1 MIYSVKAVVDCYKS
15 YEIPLVVSLLP
26 KGLLMENAFIDTRKD
41 ALGVRLSSGGGF
53 RFLALAAS
61 VGNHFFHRRDFGVS
75 RTIDWLFFFTPHLF
89 FSRQIALTEKHS
101 KGPAAQAPFDLKRS
115 LLLQFAIHLPIIA
128 YNLNGKAAAET
139 TIIGSISRF
148 NNLFFFAR
156 FIAFEFRRAK
166 TSSPISVNI
175 ERLIRI
181 LTFLFGFHQP
191 WKIYWTKWV
200 ELNVTCVIFFLKNKW
215 KLETFLW
222 KRCLNMCLSP
232 FLSNH

>member
-41 ALGVRLSSGGGF
+41 ALGVRLSSGGGL

-61 VGNHFFHRRDFGVS
+61 VGNHFFSSAGLRGLAHHRL
-75 RTIDWLFFFTPHLF
+75 TFFFTPHLF

-128 YNLNGKAAAET
+128 YNLNAKG
-139 TIIGSISRF
+139 RCRDNDYWF
-148 NNLFFFAR
+148 NFTLQQSFLFRSFHCF
-156 FIAFEFRRAK
+156 
-166 TSSPISVNI
+166 
-175 ERLIRI
+175 RI
-181 LTFLFGFHQP
+181 LEG
-191 WKIYWTKWV
+191 
-200 ELNVTCVIFFLKNKW
+200 
-215 KLETFLW
+215 
-222 KRCLNMCLSP
+222 
-232 FLSNH
+232 

>member
-61 VGNHFFHRRDFGVS
+61 VGNHFFHRRDFGAS

-128 YNLNGKAAAET
+128 YNLNTQGCC
-139 TIIGSISRF
+139 RDNDYWF
-148 NNLFFFAR
+148 NFTLQQ
-156 FIAFEFRRAK
+156 
-166 TSSPISVNI
+166 S
-175 ERLIRI
+175 
-181 LTFLFGFHQP
+181 FLFRSFHCFR
-191 WKIYWTKWV
+191 IS
-200 ELNVTCVIFFLKNKW
+200 EG
-215 KLETFLW
+215 
-222 KRCLNMCLSP
+222 
-232 FLSNH
+232 